1 VHFQIFLPDCN
12 LQDIE
17 DDARRRGVLDLL
29 GGHDAIPCVGP
40 GQSDGLLLA
49 WLKPGDR
56 HHYDPSQQL
65 WLPSIVRSE
74 GGKPLYYAGSWNSSP
89 PQENELRR
97 RYTQEGKRVQLGF
110 EKWLL
115 PTPDTVDSRAVYADD
130 GSMRWEPLRQFSWM
144 CDEAK
149 TLREKYVEEGGL
161 RMFVYN
167 TDPSSQIDWL
177 VKLLRVNY
185 RIVPEIAAHMELWTR
200 KQHLLDVFLD
210 TLGMA
215 RVKDSDNA

>member
-1 VHFQIFLPDCN
+1 MHFQIFLPDCN
-12 LQDIE
+12 LQKIE
-17 DDARRRGVLDLL
+17 DDCRKRGLLDLL
-29 GGHDAIPCVGP
+29 GGHDALPCGGP
-40 GQSDGLLLA
+40 DNRDGLLLA

-56 HHYDPSQQL
+56 HMYTPDDTWVPSL
-65 WLPSIVRSE
+65 AKDE
-74 GGKPLYYAGSWNSSP
+74 GNKPLYYAGIRPSQP

-97 RYTQEGKRVQLGF
+97 RYTQEGKRVQLGA

-130 GSMRWEPLRQFSWM
+130 GSMRWEPVRQFAWM

-149 TLREKYVEEGGL
+149 SLREKYVEDGGL

-167 TDPSSQIDWL
+167 TDPSAQIDWL

-185 RIVPEIAAHMELWTR
+185 RIVPEVAVMLDLWVR

-210 TLGMA
+210 TLGLV
-215 RVKDSDNA
+215 RKESSDGR